1 MALLP
6 CNIPLDEHGRELK
19 SYETAFPI
27 GCYLDDLSVDAVPWH
42 WHNELEAVIIAEGSC
57 TFFVDSEKYIL
68 KKGDGIFV
76 NSNFLHTVLNS
87 ERTSGLLHSITF
99 HPRLVGGSLDSI
111 FWQKYL
117 QPLQSDPSFHCI
129 FLNPA
134 IDWQRDALESIES
147 TWQME
152 VHEPPGHEF
161 QVRNFLSHLIW
172 LIVSHLPP
180 AQVIP
185 SEKSLRDA
193 ERIKR
198 MLQYIHEH
206 YSEGI
211 DTCQI
216 AGSAM
221 ISGSE
226 CLRCFRSTI
235 GTTPIQYVRQ
245 YRIQQAAKLLATTT
259 QKVTDIGT
267 MCGFQE
273 MSYFAR
279 SFREQTGYTPSE
291 YRKKNETA
299 DK

>member
-6 CNIPLDEHGRELK
+6 CNIPLDEHGCELK
-19 SYETAFPI
+19 TFEAAFPI
-27 GCYLDDLSVDAVPWH
+27 GCYLDNLSVDAVPWH
-42 WHNELEAVIIAEGSC
+42 WHNELEAVVIAEGSC

-68 KKGDGIFV
+68 TKGDGIFV
-76 NSNFLHTVLNS
+76 NSNFLHTVLDGDCG
-87 ERTSGLLHSITF
+87 SGLLHSITF

-117 QPLQSDPSFHCI
+117 QPLLTDPSFHCI
-129 FLNPA
+129 FLNQS
-134 IDWQRDALESIES
+134 INWQKDALDAIES

-152 VHEPPGHEF
+152 VQEPPGHEF

-172 LIVSHLPP
+172 LIVSHRPP
-180 AQVIP
+180 VQTLP

-193 ERIKR
+193 ERIKM
-198 MLQYIHEH
+198 MLQYIHDH
-206 YSEGI
+206 YPEAI

-221 ISGSE
+221 ISASE

-245 YRIQQAAKLLATTT
+245 YRIQQAAKLLTTTT
-259 QKVTDIGT
+259 QKITDIGT

-279 SFREQTGYTPSE
+279 SFRAQLGYTPSE
-291 YRKKNETA
+291 YRKKMSP
-299 DK
+299 KS

>member
-6 CNIPLDEHGRELK
+6 CNIPLDDHGRELK

-87 ERTSGLLHSITF
+87 ERISGLLHSITF

-117 QPLQSDPSFHCI
+117 QPLLSDPSFHCI

>member
-6 CNIPLDEHGRELK
+6 CNIPLDEHGQELK
-19 SYETAFPI
+19 SFETAFPI
-27 GCYLDDLSVDAVPWH
+27 GCYLDNLAVDAVPWH
-42 WHNELEAVIIAEGSC
+42 WHNELEAVVIAEGSC
-57 TFFVDSEKYIL
+57 TFFVDSEKYVL
-68 KKGDGIFV
+68 QKGDGIFV
-76 NSNFLHTVLNS
+76 SSDFLHTVVDENC
-87 ERTSGLLHSITF
+87 TGGLLHSITF

-111 FWQKYL
+111 FWQKFL
-117 QPLQSDPSFHCI
+117 QPLLTDPSFRCI
-129 FLNPA
+129 FLNQT
-134 IDWQRDALESIES
+134 IDWQKEALNAIEA

-152 VHEPPGHEF
+152 VREPPGHEF

-172 LIVSHLPP
+172 LIVSHRPP
-180 AQVIP
+180 VQTIP

-193 ERIKR
+193 ERIKM
-198 MLQYIHEH
+198 MLQYIHDH
-206 YSEGI
+206 YPEAI

-221 ISGSE
+221 ISASE

-245 YRIQQAAKLLATTT
+245 YRIQQAAKLLTTTT
-259 QKVTDIGT
+259 QKITDIGT

-279 SFREQTGYTPSE
+279 SFRAQLGYTPSE
-291 YRKKNETA
+291 YRKKMSP
-299 DK
+299 KS